1 MHTDTVPEVASIV
14 HKMSVYSV
22 IETIHSSSAVD
33 LVGYIMFHSNWS
45 FSEIER
51 RIALIKN

>member
-1 MHTDTVPEVASIV
+1 MCTMHTDTVPEVASIV

-33 LVGYIMFHSNWS
+33 LVGYIIS
-45 FSEIER
+45 FIQTGLFQKSKGE
-51 RIALIKN
+51 LL